1 MVESPNALDAQ
12 IEFWE
17 TSQAL
22 MYWGMGVS
30 GAVFLALLFFLG
42 WRFRRVK
49 RDANGHY
56 FV

>member
-1 MVESPNALDAQ
+1 MESPNALDAQ